1 MSMLQVRGLTKDFGG
16 LVAVNDVDF
25 DLFEG
30 QITGL
35 IGPNGAG
42 KTTIINMVSGFLSAT
57 RGKIQF
63 KETEIVSLPAYKVA
77 QLGLAR
83 TFQISQIFENFTVQ
97 ENILMGTHSK
107 IFFGLFAGIFRAP
120 KERKA
125 YHQAMEIAEEVM
137 EFLELEDKR
146 DVICGK
152 LPYGDKRIVELGR
165 VLAAQPALVLLDE
178 PAAGLNTAERIR
190 LTEVIKKIKD
200 RGKTILFIEHDMK
213 MVMGISDKVI
223 VINFGEVIAKGTPE
237 EIQKNKNVIEA
248 YLG

>member
-1 MSMLQVRGLTKDFGG
+1 MLQVRGLTKDFGG
-16 LVAVNDVDF
+16 LVAVKDVDF

-152 LPYGDKRIVELGR
+152 LPYGDKRIVEMGR
-165 VLAAQPALVLLDE
+165 VLAAQPVLVLLDE

-237 EIQKNKNVIEA
+237 EIQKNQNVIEA